1 MTLAA
6 GIFIFSAGIMVWNY
20 HDDDVPAPDAP
31 IAIDVEG
38 IPANQVRLHH
48 YRVDKDTT
56 WREMGAPQQVTD
68 EQYEKLEN
76 AGQLKLLDSPK
87 YAETADGTARIQFEL
102 PRQGVSFLRLTW

>member
-1 MTLAA
+1 
-6 GIFIFSAGIMVWNY
+6 
-20 HDDDVPAPDAP
+20 
-31 IAIDVEG
+31 
-38 IPANQVRLHH
+38 
-48 YRVDKDTT
+48 
-56 WREMGAPQQVTD
+56 MGAPQQVTD